1 MIENDDCAKESAMKM
16 FISAAIM
23 VSALSITSWMWFI
36 SSVSAQEQGV
46 RVVSM
51 RVSPDKPSVGDA
63 VEVNVTVVNFATSAE
78 TYTLELSVTGI
89 VVDSQTVELAPQQ
102 SKEVLLSF
110 KASKEGQRTLAV
122 GNIEQT
128 VLVTAVQADETEA
141 KMRVGTTVR
150 LQASKTVVT
159 KDEDALVD
167 LFWDNSV
174 LNEKT
179 VVIEVLVQVP
189 TGLYL
194 HSEVGAM
201 ACSAGT
207 CKGSFSAPPG
217 SARNMPIIV
226 KADAVGDYFLNLNGR
241 YWPEGEKDAW
251 NPVNLSTPV
260 YVREVSRNPKQPDS
274 AGNTNTETPSTPP
287 VQSTSERVPAQTQSP
302 APLEES
308 ETKWWLESQA
318 LVLWLIIALVI
329 IAVAAFRF
337 GKDKITLQG

>member
-1 MIENDDCAKESAMKM
+1 MKM

-23 VSALSITSWMWFI
+23 VLALSITSWTWFM
-36 SSVSAQEQGV
+36 SSVSAQEPDV

-51 RVSPDKPSVGDA
+51 QVSPDKPSVGDA
-63 VEVNVTVVNFATSAE
+63 VEVNIAVVNFATS
-78 TYTLELSVTGI
+78 TVTHTLELSVNGT
-89 VVDSQTVELAPQQ
+89 VVDSQTVQLAPQQ

-110 KASKEGQRTLAV
+110 KASKEGPGIVAV

-128 VLVTAVQADETEA
+128 VMVTADQAEEKEA

-150 LQASKTVVT
+150 LQASKTVIT
-159 KDEDALVD
+159 KNDNALID
-167 LFWDNSV
+167 IFWDNSS

-179 VVIEVLVQVP
+179 LIIEVLVQVP

-207 CKGSFSAPPG
+207 CKGLFSAPPG

-241 YWPEGEKDAW
+241 YWPEGDPDGW
-251 NPVNLSTPV
+251 NPVNLSTPI
-260 YVREVSRNPKQPDS
+260 YVKEASKNPKQP
-274 AGNTNTETPSTPP
+274 GPVENTSTETPSTQP
-287 VQSTSERVPAQTQSP
+287 VQSTPERVPAQTQAP
-302 APLEES
+302 APSGES
-308 ETKWWLESQA
+308 ETKWWLEAQA

-337 GKDKITLQG
+337 GKDKIQLGGD